1 MTHRVHNL
9 INRVTVL
16 HKVQSSPIIIYTVSF
31 WTFRYLEIPSVVPP
45 LIMGMMMVFTLQKYF
60 FQGKPFDC
68 FYVTLSSVI
77 VAILSL
83 SEICI
88 YVIFFIMSE
97 DLSRGWTLIIEAVGF
112 ICAWLVVLYLACC
125 YRGHRRGCC
134 THWRKIGYICCLV
147 TAAFLVIAYGTYM
160 CVRYK
165 NIFREEKDAAGYV
178 TLLVFIHILAATCL
192 YKHPSYLPNLL
203 HIMVYMFGAVGLSS
217 VNAIALAS
225 ELILKAETGA
235 RTIGDLRVIVFS
247 LETVFLSTWLTL
259 QIYSA
264 WMSFKD
270 RTKQHFEDDKE
281 IGPEVLP
288 EMEVL
293 SNSHVKPN
301 HD

>member
-165 NIFREEKDAAGYV
+165 NIFREEKD
-178 TLLVFIHILAATCL
+178 
-192 YKHPSYLPNLL
+192 LL